1 LSIVGPL
8 SGSQLTFGSSVRIFP
23 KVTNR
28 TDEWL
33 AQIMKERSGVINL
46 HLAVDMSEQTK
57 MTMLYKI
64 AEGFS
69 KEERYGLALARVVG
83 LPPLVLEIA
92 TDVSNYL
99 QDCAAAKKRSSKAS
113 ALAKRRKL
121 VLGLRETLL
130 QAQDGPMEG
139 KVLLIW
145 MRKLQMEF
153 VKRMDLIEKEA
164 EGSGDEETEVDGE
177 EKSQVK
183 TGPEVDWT
191 SSVEDE
197 SQIGRDL
204 EIEDH
209 SNAEEESQVG
219 PQYFY

>member
-1 LSIVGPL
+1 
-8 SGSQLTFGSSVRIFP
+8 
-23 KVTNR
+23 
-28 TDEWL
+28 
-33 AQIMKERSGVINL
+33 MKERSGVINL